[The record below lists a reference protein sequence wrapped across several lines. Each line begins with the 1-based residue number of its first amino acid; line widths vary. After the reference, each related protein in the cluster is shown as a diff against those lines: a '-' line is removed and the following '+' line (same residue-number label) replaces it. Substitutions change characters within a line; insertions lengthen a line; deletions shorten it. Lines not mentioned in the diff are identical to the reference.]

1 MKWIEEFDYALRALV
16 GVNNAHRENPAQAYP
31 HDADMD
37 DMARRHAAGLMRVNH
52 VGEIC
57 AQALYQAQRLTASN
71 PALQQQFAQAAQE
84 EEDHL
89 AWCATRLT
97 ELNASPSLLNPLW
110 YLGALTLGLVAGRAG
125 DKISL
130 GFVEETEHQVTAHL
144 EGHLNS
150 LPEQDQRSRAIVTQ
164 MRIDEIAHGQ
174 AAHIAGAENLPAP
187 IKLAMR
193 AAAKVMTKIAYRI

>member
-1 MKWIEEFDYALRALV
+1 MKWIEEFDYALRALM
-16 GVNNAHRENPAQAYP
+16 GVSSAHRENPAQAYP

-37 DMARRHAAGLMRVNH
+37 DITRRHAAGLMRVNH

-97 ELNASPSLLNPLW
+97 ELNASPSLFNPLW
-110 YLGALTLGLVAGRAG
+110 YLGAFTLGLIAGRAG

-150 LPEQDQRSRAIVTQ
+150 LPEKDQRSRAIVTQ

-174 AAHIAGAENLPAP
+174 AAHFAGAKNLPAP